1 MTVRGALVAAIVA
14 GGAAGAACSHPAAEP
29 LHAPA
34 RVPHV
39 DPPASDE
46 PVTIDDCA
54 TDFHRPASEAARP
67 ATPASTARGDRLVA
81 EAEGQPDPEARAA
94 GYVAAIADYRQALLG
109 DPYNADVTLALAL
122 AYDRVYRKGCALQLL
137 RRLDALAQSK
147 PLGAAARAAVAKV
160 GDNTQWF
167 RTYRREAEAAL
178 GR

>member
-1 MTVRGALVAAIVA
+1 MTPRCALVALVAAVVL
-14 GGAAGAACSHPAAEP
+14 GACSHPAAEA

-34 RVPHV
+34 RVPHAE
-39 DPPASDE
+39 PPATDE
-46 PVTIDDCA
+46 PAYIDACA
-54 TDFHRPASEAARP
+54 TDFHRPASEARP
-67 ATPASTARGDRLVA
+67 ATPASTARGDHLLADA
-81 EAEGQPDPEARAA
+81 EHQQDPEARAA
-94 GYVAAIADYRQALLG
+94 GYVAAIGEYRQALLG

-147 PLGAAARAAVAKV
+147 PLGGAARAAVAKV

-167 RTYRREAEAAL
+167 GTYRREAEAAL

>member
-1 MTVRGALVAAIVA
+1 MTARGVLLAAIVA
-14 GGAAGAACSHPAAEP
+14 GSACSHPAAEP

-39 DPPASDE
+39 DPPATDAPAYIE
-46 PVTIDDCA
+46 DCA

-67 ATPASTARGDRLVA
+67 ASPATTARGDRLLADA
-81 EAEGQPDPEARAA
+81 EAQRNPDARAV
-94 GYVAAIADYRQALLG
+94 GYVAAITEYRQALLA

-122 AYDRVYRKGCALQLL
+122 GYDHVYRKGCALQLL
-137 RRLDALAQSK
+137 RRLDALAQNKS
-147 PLGAAARAAVAKV
+147 LGAAARAAVAKV